1 MNSSLEK
8 SLQKYADVAV
18 RIGVG
23 LRPGQRLT
31 VRTSVE
37 AAPFVREVVRAAYAA
52 GARLVEVLWTDDPVE
67 RARFSLAPPDSF
79 DEFPTAVPDA
89 LLKAGERGDAILSVH
104 ATDPKNLEGLDP
116 ARIAK
121 NERARQTYLLP
132 FSHRITGKEL
142 NWCVVAASIPAW
154 AERVFPAE
162 GEGATTRLWQE
173 IFRTCRIDRPD
184 PVRAWE
190 DHIVDLAARSGFLN
204 RKQYGALRF
213 RGPGTDLTVGLPERH
228 VWVGGRSETVG
239 TGIPFVANLPTEE
252 VFTTPHRERVDGVVR
267 ATKPLAYMGSLIE
280 DFELHFERGR
290 VTKLKAARNEDV
302 LRKLV
307 ETDEGA
313 SRLGE
318 VALVPNGSPIS
329 ASGILFYN
337 TLFDENASS
346 HVALG
351 RSYRTCMED
360 TDGIPDEEFVRRGGN
375 ESLAHVDF
383 MIGSGAMDVDGVTR
397 DGAAEPVMRAG
408 EWVQAA
414 APAAA

>member
-1 MNSSLEK
+1 MNATFQQ

-31 VRTSVE
+31 VRASVE
-37 AAPFVREVVRAAYAA
+37 TAPFVREVVRAAYGA
-52 GARLVEVLWTDDPVE
+52 GARLVEVLWMDDQVE
-67 RARFSLAPPDSF
+67 RARFSLAPRDSF
-79 DEFPTAVPDA
+79 DELPTAIPDA
-89 LLKAGERGDAILSVH
+89 LLKAGERGDGILSVH
-104 ATDPKNLEGLDP
+104 ATDPKNLEGLDG
-116 ARIAK
+116 ALIAK

-132 FSHRITGKEL
+132 FSKRITGKEL

-154 AERVFPAE
+154 AERVFPD
-162 GEGATTRLWQE
+162 EGAYATARLWEE

-184 PVRAWE
+184 PVKAWE
-190 DHIVDLAARSGFLN
+190 EHVQDLARRSGFLN
-204 RKQYGALRF
+204 RKQYAALRF

-228 VWVGGRSETVG
+228 VWLGGRSTTGG
-239 TGIPFVANLPTEE
+239 TKIPFVANLPTEE

-267 ATKPLAYMGSLIE
+267 ATKPLAYMGALIE
-280 DFELHFERGR
+280 DFELHFAKGR
-290 VTKLKAARNEDV
+290 VTKLKAGRNEDV

-318 VALVPNGSPIS
+318 VALVPHGSPIS

-346 HVALG
+346 HIALG
-351 RSYRTCMED
+351 RSYRSCMED
-360 TDGIPDEEFVRRGGN
+360 TDDITDEEFMRRGGN

-383 MIGSGAMDVDGVTR
+383 MIGAGAMDVDGVTK
-397 DGAAEPVMRAG
+397 DGATEPVMRAG
-408 EWVQAA
+408 EWAQAA
-414 APAAA
+414 VSSAA